1 MLEQESLPVSIAQ
14 SLQYEFA
21 TGNGSEQASVLGLPE
36 P

>member
-1 MLEQESLPVSIAQ
+1 MLEQEALQVSIAQ

-21 TGNGSEQASVLGLPE
+21 TGNGSEQTSVIGLPE